1 MESCQ
6 SLNIETLL
14 EKHILNYTS
23 ELGGIEEEG
32 DWVKNEED
40 TLKLLGVKVRNT
52 HAVVLSFGN
61 KVQH

>member
-1 MESCQ
+1 MPKPEHQ
-6 SLNIETLL
+6 NLIGET
-14 EKHILNYTS
+14 YTK
-23 ELGGIEEEG
+23 LYVVGAWRGIEEER

-40 TLKLLGVKVRNT
+40 TLNLLGVKVRNT